1 MFLVTLTCTVTRG
14 KPDMPTL
21 NPTSSPGLFAPPIFS
36 GKSPRDE
43 VALNPTLMALRLMA
57 GTRPNFSY
65 PNSCYKQ
72 VCGGLKAWSS
82 QGTGSRCIPT
92 DPGSVTPSSIV
103 AHCGA
108 VSCLRKQYDDAANV
122 DPNLSTNY
130 GSFRLHFRCIHHEIM
145 IIYTQCSD
153 SIDANLR

>member
-21 NPTSSPGLFAPPIFS
+21 NPTSSPGLFAPPIFW

-65 PNSCYKQ
+65 PNSCYMYVTSKYAEDSKHELILTRHWFQ
-72 VCGGLKAWSS
+72 VYPYWHWVSHSQQYSRPLWSS
-82 QGTGSRCIPT
+82 FLSKETIWWCSQCATQTSQLT
-92 DPGSVTPSSIV
+92 M
-103 AHCGA
+103 A
-108 VSCLRKQYDDAANV
+108 VFV
-122 DPNLSTNY
+122 HT
-130 GSFRLHFRCIHHEIM
+130 FVV
-145 IIYTQCSD
+145 YTM
-153 SIDANLR
+153 R